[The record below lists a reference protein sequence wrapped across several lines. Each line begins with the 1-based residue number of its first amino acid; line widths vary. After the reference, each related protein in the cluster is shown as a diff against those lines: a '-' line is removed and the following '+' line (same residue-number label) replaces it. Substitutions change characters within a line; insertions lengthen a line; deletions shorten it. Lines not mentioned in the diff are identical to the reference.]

1 MKKNKRQ
8 RTKYPALK
16 PELNL
21 RTRYELIDYDYIS
34 LLSEEDK
41 KWLNDFT
48 EEYVNASLDSKN
60 LENNLH
66 NTDELKKDC
75 YSRNNARNRDILT
88 RAKASGGY
96 VSLDEIEHPKGS
108 ARRAQDKGE
117 DNEATYNVL
126 LDEHEL
132 LEQFYDLL
140 SDIYNDVD
148 YLKNTNSYTDE
159 NGN

>member
-75 YSRNNARNRDILT
+75 YKIG
-88 RAKASGGY
+88 RAH
-96 VSLDEIEHPKGS
+96 V
-108 ARRAQDKGE
+108 
-117 DNEATYNVL
+117 
-126 LDEHEL
+126 
-132 LEQFYDLL
+132 
-140 SDIYNDVD
+140 
-148 YLKNTNSYTDE
+148 
-159 NGN
+159 